1 MPDRTASPLGA
12 DLAAFLQGGVGI
24 VAASRDT
31 RLLASVGRA
40 VGCRV
45 DDDDATRVTIF
56 LVPSESGVLLEDIRA
71 SGRVAVVFSEPSSH
85 RTVQLKGVDARER
98 AVGERDLEVL
108 AAYADAL
115 DAELASIGFGDGY
128 ARALIA
134 HPPGDLVGVSFT
146 GGEAFVQTPGPRAGA
161 PLATPSPPGPVD
173 VRTP

>member
-1 MPDRTASPLGA
+1 MPERTASPLGA
-12 DLAAFLQGGVGI
+12 DLAAFVQGGVGI
-24 VAASRDT
+24 VAASRNA
-31 RLLASVGRA
+31 RLLASIGRA

-45 DDDDATRVTIF
+45 DDDAARVTIF
-56 LVPSESGVLLEDIRA
+56 LVPSENGALLEDIRA

-146 GGEAFVQTPGPRAGA
+146 VGEAFVQTPGPRAGA
-161 PLATPSPPGPVD
+161 PLATP
-173 VRTP
+173 